1 MEIKEVQKDV
11 LTIEEAAKYLGFK
24 VNTLRTYVCARVIPH
39 YRARSGKLYFKLD
52 ELKDFAL
59 AERVPSKYEEESK
72 AEVRSLAK

>member
-24 VNTLRTYVCARVIPH
+24 VSSLRTYVCTRVIPH
-39 YRARSGKLYFKLD
+39 YKSRNGRLYFKLD

-59 AERVPSKYEEESK
+59 AERFPSKYEEESK
-72 AEVRSLAK
+72 AEVRSIAK